1 MRLPISLGLVSA
13 LALMI
18 GGAVAV
24 ADDHDRDHDRDDVKT
39 VSPDKIKTATKIKHL
54 VVIFNENRSFD
65 HYFGTYPNALNPP
78 GEPAFVAAKGTPIP
92 DNFTS
97 HSELLHQ
104 NPNLNPVN
112 GAGATN
118 PFRLD
123 RSQSNTASQSHNY
136 TNEQLAF
143 DNGKADLF
151 PLDVGV
157 AKTSGLTN
165 LNAPIPLGSPAFNTT
180 GQTMGYFDGNTVT
193 AFWNYAQNFAMSDN
207 AWSDTFGPSTP
218 GLLNMFAGQTNGI
231 VPQVNQATG
240 GPLLPTLVNGVAQT
254 TAPTTTV
261 IPDGTGG
268 FVDTF
273 TLIADSDPT
282 MDVCSIATQPGK
294 SGTTIMSDAPNIG
307 TLLNKANIPWGSF
320 VGGFNLQTV
329 NENQSTGCNGVTMAP
344 NGQISFSANPGRS
357 TISQVSQVQVND
369 YIPHHIWFQYFKDTA
384 NPNHVRPASTAEIGH
399 DGPANHAYDI
409 QDFQTAVSAGNYPAV
424 SFIKLPA
431 FQDSHPGGGESNTL
445 DEQAGVVDLINF
457 LQEQPDWDSTA
468 VIIAYDDSDGWYD
481 HAFAQPTSRASFSQ
495 VPVIKGGLQTSLTDA
510 LNGNGNCGIPNAPGT
525 SLPTGIHGQGVNGRC
540 GPGMRQPFLLIS
552 PYAKKNFISH
562 VFSTQ
567 ASIPQFIEDNWLNGE
582 RLGQGSFD
590 NDRQTGSIMD
600 MFDFSQKPGRKLI
613 LDRTEGTVVEAS
625 K

>member
-13 LALMI
+13 LALMV
-18 GGAVAV
+18 GGAIAV
-24 ADDHDRDHDRDDVKT
+24 AGDHDRDDVKT
-39 VSPDKIKTATKIKHL
+39 VTPNKIKTATKIKHL

-65 HYFGTYPNALNPP
+65 HYFGTYPHALNPP
-78 GEPAFVAAKGTPIP
+78 GEPAFVAAKDTPIP
-92 DNFTS
+92 DNYIS
-97 HSELLHQ
+97 HPELLTQ
-104 NPNLNPVN
+104 NPNLNPAN

-165 LNAPIPLGSPAFNTT
+165 LNAPAPLGSPAFNTT
-180 GQTMGYFDGNTVT
+180 GQTMGYFDGNTIT

-207 AWSDTFGPSTP
+207 NWSDTFGPSTP

-231 VPQVNQATG
+231 VPQVNQASGT
-240 GPLLPTLVNGVAQT
+240 PLLPTIVNGVART
-254 TAPTTTV
+254 TASTTQV
-261 IPDGTGG
+261 IPDGTAG
-268 FVDTF
+268 FVDNF
-273 TLIADSDPT
+273 TLIADLDPT
-282 MDVCSIATQPGK
+282 MDVCSTATQPGK
-294 SGTTIMSDAPNIG
+294 SGATITSNAPNIG

-320 VGGFNLQTV
+320 VGGFNLQAI

-344 NGQISFSANPGRS
+344 NGQISFNTNPGRS

-384 NPNHVRPASTAEIGH
+384 NPNHIRPASTAEIGH
-399 DGPANHAYDI
+399 DGPANHGYDI
-409 QDFQTAVSAGNYPAV
+409 QDFFTAVSAGNYPAV
-424 SFIKLPA
+424 SFIKMPA
-431 FQDSHPGGGESNTL
+431 FQDSHPNGGESNTL

-481 HAFAQPTSRASFSQ
+481 HAFAQPTTRASFSQ
-495 VPVIKGGLQTSLTDA
+495 IPVIKGGVQTSLTDA
-510 LNGNGNCGIPNAPGT
+510 LNGNGNCGIPGALGT
-525 SLPTGIHGQGVNGRC
+525 SLPEGIHGQGVNGRC
-540 GPGMRQPFLLIS
+540 GVGMRQPFLVIS

-613 LDRTEGTVVEAS
+613 LDRTEGAVVEAS

>member
-1 MRLPISLGLVSA
+1 MRKYLLSTA
-13 LALMI
+13 AMLAVV
-18 GGAVAV
+18 GAVAAIGPV
-24 ADDHDRDHDRDDVKT
+24 AADQ
-39 VSPDKIKTATKIKHL
+39 DKGTNPNKLKTATKIKHL

-78 GEPAFVAAKGTPIP
+78 GEPAFVAAPGTPVPNNYI
-92 DNFTS
+92 S
-97 HSELLHQ
+97 HPELLTN
-104 NPNLNPVN
+104 NPNLNPAN

-136 TNEQLAF
+136 TSEQLAF

-151 PLDVGV
+151 PLDVGR
-157 AKTSGLTN
+157 AATSGLTN
-165 LNAPIPLGSPAFNTT
+165 LNAPAPLGSPAFNTT
-180 GQTMGYFDGNTVT
+180 GQTMGYFDGNTIT

-218 GLLNMFAGQTNGI
+218 GLLNMFAGQTNGV
-231 VPQVNQATG
+231 VPQV
-240 GPLLPTLVNGVAQT
+240 TLNGVVQNTPAST
-254 TAPTTTV
+254 TQV
-261 IPDGTGG
+261 IPDGTTG
-268 FVDTF
+268 FVDGF
-273 TLIADSDPT
+273 TLIADLDPT
-282 MDVCSIATQPGK
+282 LDVCSTAVQPGK
-294 SGTTIMSDAPNIG
+294 SGTTIISNAPNIG
-307 TLLNKANIPWGSF
+307 SLLKKANIPWGSF
-320 VGGFNLQTV
+320 VGGFNLQAV
-329 NENQSTGCNGVTMAP
+329 NENQSIGCPGVTMDSQG
-344 NGQISFSANPGRS
+344 NISFNTNPGRS
-357 TISQVSQVQVND
+357 TISQVSQVQVTD

-384 NPNHVRPASTAEIGH
+384 NPNHIRPASIAEIGH
-399 DGPANHAYDI
+399 DGPANHGYDI
-409 QDFQTAVSAGNYPAV
+409 QDFFTSVSAGNYPAV
-424 SFIKLPA
+424 SFIKMPA
-431 FQDSHPGGGESNTL
+431 FQDSHPNGGESNTL

-481 HAFAQPTSRASFSQ
+481 HVFAQPKSRASFSQ
-495 VPVIKGGLQTSLTDA
+495 IPVIRGGVQTSLTDA
-510 LNGNGNCGIPNAPGT
+510 VNGNGNCGIPGAPDT

-540 GPGMRQPFLLIS
+540 GAGMRQPLLLIS

-582 RLGQGSFD
+582 RMGQGSFD
-590 NDRQTGSIMD
+590 NERLTGSLMD
-600 MFDFSQKPGRKLI
+600 MFDFSQKPDRKLI